1 MLCCLGL
8 VAGFAADAALGGP
21 WTFLAPIAG
30 FGLGLIGD
38 FTLIRRGLR
47 GISKNAG
54 RWMNM
59 REREPH
65 HAESKEV

>member
-8 VAGFAADAALGGP
+8 VAGFAVGATLGGP
-21 WTFLAPIAG
+21 LAFLAPIAG

-54 RWMNM
+54 RWVDI
-59 REREPH
+59 RERELH
-65 HAESKEV
+65 REESKEV